1 MLERYLVD
9 QCSPTLA
16 GIKTGSLFS
25 IHGEDPERVLHEV
38 QRINRIFYGKGL
50 LLLPLKTTYGYSLLY
65 LYRPCYLKRDLGD
78 RKCSSLL
85 KELGYTSSHPSR
97 CLVRLIQRVRKEPSF
112 PHEIGLFLGY
122 PPEDVRGFIE
132 NPHCKSRCQSCIGGC
147 WKVYHEPEKAQ
158 VLFRKYEQCTKS
170 YRKRLNSGASLEQLA
185 VAS

>member
-38 QRINRIFYGKGL
+38 QRVNRIFYGKGL

-85 KELGYTSSHPSR
+85 KELGYTSSRPSDPARSERTVFPARDRAFPGIPAGR
-97 CLVRLIQRVRKEPSF
+97 CARIHRKSALQKPLSILRGRVLE
-112 PHEIGLFLGY
+112 GL
-122 PPEDVRGFIE
+122 
-132 NPHCKSRCQSCIGGC
+132 SRTGKGTSAFQE
-147 WKVYHEPEKAQ
+147 V
-158 VLFRKYEQCTKS
+158 
-170 YRKRLNSGASLEQLA
+170 
-185 VAS
+185 